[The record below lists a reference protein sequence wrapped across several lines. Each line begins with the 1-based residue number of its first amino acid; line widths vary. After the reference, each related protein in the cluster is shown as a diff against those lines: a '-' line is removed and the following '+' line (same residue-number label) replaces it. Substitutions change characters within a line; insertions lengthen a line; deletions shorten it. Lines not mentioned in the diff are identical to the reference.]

1 MTLYHGSNVVVQ
13 NPRILTN
20 GYYKDF
26 GYGFYCTILEKQAV
40 RWALL
45 KRNKHVVNVYEYVKD
60 EKLSICVFPQMTE
73 EWLDFVVRKSV
84 ENFEV

>member
-1 MTLYHGSNVVVQ
+1 MVYSHTSAAIQILH
-13 NPRILTN
+13 PRILTN

-26 GYGFYCTILEKQAV
+26 GYGFYCTILEKQAI

-60 EKLSICVFPQMTE
+60 EKGRIRKE
-73 EWLDFVVRKSV
+73 EEARIFVLLL
-84 ENFEV
+84 FL